1 MEREGRGDVTK
12 ECELARRKNRGRE
25 RQRARVRERGEEWS
39 IEYNRDLRP
48 LDT

>member
-25 RQRARVRERGEEWS
+25 RQRAREREGRGMEH
-39 IEYNRDLRP
+39 RV
-48 LDT
+48 

>member
-12 ECELARRKNRGRE
+12 ECELARRKKRGRE
-25 RQRARVRERGEEWS
+25 RERARERGEEWS
-39 IEYNRDLRP
+39 IEYNRDLGP